1 MPNYLSPGV
10 YIEELEAGSRPI
22 EGVGTAVAAF
32 VGVTADGPRNQPTL
46 VSNWGQY
53 VATFGDF
60 VPGAYTPLSV
70 YSYFNN
76 GGGSCYVVRVGG
88 PDGNGSSPS
97 PSSSAELASGT
108 KPGVTAYRVEAVEA
122 GAAGDELSVEVVA
135 EPTPEGEGEVD
146 PTFTIVV
153 KRGGGE
159 VERFEHLTTKRGK
172 QNARTVVNDASTQ
185 VRLEEVGSAT
195 GADRVPAP
203 GTVELSGGGAM
214 VPAGTIESTDEVVGS
229 AADRSGLGSL
239 EAIEGITMVLAPDLM
254 AAYQQQAISLEGVQ
268 VVQQAM
274 IDHCENMGD
283 RLAILDPP
291 PGLNAQEIK
300 EWRMEKAGYSSKYAT
315 LYWPWV
321 KMFDPGTGAVDFV
334 PPSGSVAGMWGR
346 NDDTRGVHK
355 APANEVLRGVVDV
368 QLNVTRPEHDELNPV
383 GINVIRSF
391 PGRGVRVWG
400 ARTLAGSD
408 SEWRYVNVRRL
419 FNFMESSILN
429 GTQWVVFEPNDLDLW
444 QRITRT
450 IRGFLL
456 GLWRDGALFG
466 ATPDEAFYV
475 KCDAET
481 NPPESIDAGQV
492 IVEIGVAPVKPA
504 EFVVFRLAQLSSG
517 GADVSE

>member
-32 VGVTADGPRNQPTL
+32 VGVTATGPTNQPTL

-76 GGGSCYVVRVGG
+76 GGGACYVVRVGA
-88 PDGNGSSPS
+88 PDNSGNGQAPVAAADLV
-97 PSSSAELASGT
+97 SAT
-108 KPGVTAYRVEAVEA
+108 KPGVAAYRVKSLEA
-122 GAAGDELSVEVVA
+122 GSAGDGVTVEVVRD
-135 EPTPEGEGEVD
+135 PVPEGQDAESE
-146 PTFTIVV
+146 TFSLIVR
-153 KRGGGE
+153 RGPQE
-159 VERFEHLTTKRGK
+159 LERWENLTTKRGK
-172 QNARTVVNDASTQ
+172 QNARTLVNERSA
-185 VRLEEVGSAT
+185 VINLEEIGSAT
-195 GADRVPAP
+195 GAERVPAP
-203 GTVELSGGGAM
+203 GSVELTGGGAL
-214 VPAGTIESTDEVVGS
+214 VPAGNIESTDEVVGS
-229 AADRSGLGSL
+229 AADRSGLGGL
-239 EAIEGITMVLAPDLM
+239 EAIEGITMVLAPDIM
-254 AAYQQQAISLEGVQ
+254 AAYKQEAISLEGVQ
-268 VVQQAM
+268 VIQQAI

-283 RLAILDPP
+283 RMAILDPP
-291 PGLNAQEIK
+291 PGLNAQEVK
-300 EWRMEKAGYSSKYAT
+300 EWRNEKAGYSSKFAT

-321 KMFDPGTGAVDFV
+321 KMFDPGTGEVDFV
-334 PPSGSVAGMWGR
+334 PPSGAVAGMWGR

-368 QLNVTRPEHDELNPV
+368 QLNVTRPEHDQLNPE

-391 PGRGVRVWG
+391 AGRGVRVWG
-400 ARTLAGSD
+400 ARTLDGSD

-419 FNFMESSILN
+419 FNYMESSILN

-466 ATPDEAFYV
+466 ATPDDAFYV

-481 NPPESIDAGQV
+481 NPPDSIDAGQV

-517 GADVSE
+517 GANVTE